1 MSTSQQTATS
11 WPAPLGRKGGL
22 QTEHD
27 LQDTCSQDGSALEA
41 SGFASCSGLKT
52 CPYLSPP
59 QQLSPHH
66 TVNSFSPIPLPSLLS
81 WVPQIPV
88 VTSCSYRIYTLLP
101 SRHHYR
107 LLLPSCHHYR
117 LLLPSRHHFRCH
129 LASACTHSP
138 VHPGLGLPVS
148 LFLHSC
154 AHSGHSP
161 CFSAHTALSGPC
173 MRSVVTLWHVSSHC
187 NMLPCSSKVTWP
199 PPFTAVTG
207 KRKGVSQNRHPV
219 LHQCSSHSGA
229 ACDASRH
236 SLLLVYQVQGTEV
249 LLNTL
254 QCRG

>member
-27 LQDTCSQDGSALEA
+27 LQDTCSRDGSALEA

-101 SRHHYR
+101 SITPS
-107 LLLPSCHHYR
+107 LPSPPPIT
-117 LLLPSRHHFRCH
+117 PS
-129 LASACTHSP
+129 
-138 VHPGLGLPVS
+138 LPVS
-148 LFLHSC
+148 PGLRVHSLPGTPRPWPACFTVPTLMCTFWTLPMLLSSHCTIWSLH
-154 AHSGHSP
+154 
-161 CFSAHTALSGPC
+161 ALSGNP
-173 MRSVVTLWHVSSHC
+173 L
-187 NMLPCSSKVTWP
+187 
-199 PPFTAVTG
+199 
-207 KRKGVSQNRHPV
+207 
-219 LHQCSSHSGA
+219 
-229 ACDASRH
+229 ACFFP
-236 SLLLVYQVQGTEV
+236 L
-249 LLNTL
+249 
-254 QCRG
+254 